1 LIVRIN
7 GEEKDIESGISVS
20 RLLEDLGLRPG
31 RVAVELNTEVVA
43 RDTYDGTHLNAG
55 DELEIVH
62 FVGGG

>member
-1 LIVRIN
+1 MIVKIN
-7 GEEKDIESGISVS
+7 GEEKDIESGTSVS

-31 RVAVELNTEVVA
+31 RVAVELNIEVVA
-43 RDTYDGTHLNAG
+43 SDVYDSTFLKAG